1 MRIGAAISE
10 MKNLSP
16 RPQPLLKITGDMTLT
31 FALQFQAFCRCDPA
45 AWGKRIFARDW
56 RPPLFPLQLALIQ
69 EVRSPMPESVT
80 TLPQYSAT
88 PSRRKRNEVG

>member
-45 AWGKRIFARDW
+45 GPGQADF
-56 RPPLFPLQLALIQ
+56 RPRLATAAL
-69 EVRSPMPESVT
+69 
-80 TLPQYSAT
+80 SAT
-88 PSRRKRNEVG
+88 TRPDTGGPFANARKRDDVAPIFCDALQEEAK